1 MIVLGI
7 KGLVSDFEAI
17 RERATSP
24 EARRI
29 FRIAA
34 GKIRDAV
41 RSNAPRRDG
50 RLRRAI
56 ISFASRRR
64 GRRADAAAYARVNVI
79 SGRIT
84 APHGHL
90 VAFGTKDRRPKRGK
104 FLVFYAKRYG
114 WVKKRMVRGM
124 KPNPYFRRGVETA
137 GPSALNQALADIA
150 ALIVK

>member
-7 KGLVSDFEAI
+7 KGLVRDFEAI
-17 RERATSP
+17 RDRATSP
-24 EARRI
+24 DARRI
-29 FRIAA
+29 FRTAA
-34 GKIRDAV
+34 GKLRDAV
-41 RSNAPRRDG
+41 RSSAPRKDG
-50 RLRRAI
+50 TLRRAV

-64 GRRADAAAYARVNVI
+64 GKRADAAAYARVNVI

-104 FLVFYAKRYG
+104 FLVFYSKRHG
-114 WVKKRMVRGM
+114 WVRKRVVRGM
-124 KPNPYFRRGVETA
+124 KPNPYFRRGVDSA
-137 GPSALNQALADIA
+137 GPSALNQALNDIA